1 MIIWLVGGMAPFI
14 ELLPH
19 LLLNFGNDPI
29 VSCRKYIYIYLEMD
43 QWIIALIFKLSELLT
58 QGTQGAQG
66 GQSMASRQVD
76 KHLLLFV
83 YTELQYSNDLLQRTS
98 RNKALPQWHNLQFGI
113 QCQLL
118 KWTIERQNCKD

>member
-98 RNKALPQWHNLQFGI
+98 RNKALPQ
-113 QCQLL
+113 
-118 KWTIERQNCKD
+118 